1 VSPELPIYRTVIT
14 AAEATIATIAIVI
27 FFTTEYTAAFPV
39 AAVAIVAAPAA
50 ADAPV
55 KMDARTAIDSTAE
68 LRLKSWTMPM
78 HDHC

>member
-1 VSPELPIYRTVIT
+1 VIT
-14 AAEATIATIAIVI
+14 AAEATIATAAIVTL
-27 FFTTEYTAAFPV
+27 FTTEYMAAFPV

-68 LRLKSWTMPM
+68 LRLNRCTMLM
-78 HDHC
+78 RDLC